1 MNTMQIFDEKID
13 RFGTSCTKFDSISK
27 NGYPMDT
34 IPMWVAD
41 MDFRAPQCVQ
51 DALADAVKF
60 GIFGYSLPDDSY
72 VQAVQGWFLRHH
84 GWEVKREWMLHTPG
98 SDTALAATV
107 RAATCENDAVLLMP
121 PVYYPFYD
129 VIRLNNRKLVE
140 SHLNYD
146 HGRYTMNFADMEQ
159 KIIDNDVKLLLLCNP
174 HNPVGRVWTVDELQ
188 AVGALAEKYHLTV
201 VSDELHSD
209 FSFPGHPHTPFLKAC
224 PNRLDH
230 AVVCTSPRKSFNLA
244 GLRTSNIFIPGE
256 ELRAAFKAK
265 LEAAAIREP
274 NMLGF
279 VACKAAYNGGEE
291 WLAECKA
298 YMQENLAFVREFLKE
313 NLPQIKLVEPES
325 TYVAWLDC
333 TGLGLNK
340 EQLDDLILNKARIW
354 LDTGSI
360 FGQCSALF
368 QRVVLA
374 CPRSVVR
381 QAMERLLEAVNA
393 LAKV

>member
-1 MNTMQIFDEKID
+1 MEIFDEKID
-13 RFGTSCTKFDSISK
+13 RFGTGCTKFDSIPR

-51 DALADAVKF
+51 DALAEAVKF
-60 GIFGYSLPDDSY
+60 GIFGYSLPNESY
-72 VQAVQGWFLRHH
+72 FEAVRGWFERQH
-84 GWEVKREWMLHTPG
+84 GWQVQREWMLHTPG

-107 RAATCENDAVLLMP
+107 RAATNEGDAVLVMP

-146 HGRYTMNFADMEQ
+146 NYRYTMNLGDLEE
-159 KIIDNDVKLLLLCNP
+159 KIRDNDVKLLLLCNP
-174 HNPVGRVWTVDELQ
+174 HNPVGRVWKPEELQ
-188 AVGALAEKYHLTV
+188 AVGALAEKYGLTV

-209 FSFPGHPHTPFLKAC
+209 FAFPGHPHTPFLKAC
-224 PNRLDH
+224 PQL
-230 AVVCTSPRKSFNLA
+230 AEKTVVCTSPSKSFNLA

-291 WLAECKA
+291 WLKQCKA
-298 YMQENLAFVREFLKE
+298 YMQENLRYVREFLQEK
-313 NLPQIKLVEPES
+313 LPQIKLVEPEG

-333 TGLGLNK
+333 TGLRLNK
-340 EQLDDLILNKARIW
+340 EQLDDLILHKAKIW
-354 LDTGSI
+354 LDTGSM
-360 FGQCSALF
+360 FGACSALF

-374 CPRSVVR
+374 CPRSVVAE
-381 QAMERLLEAVNA
+381 AMERLYDAVQE
-393 LAKV
+393 LAAV

>member
-1 MNTMQIFDEKID
+1 MNAMQIFDEKIN
-13 RFGTSCTKFDSISK
+13 RFGTGCTKFDSIAR

-34 IPMWVAD
+34 IAMWVAD

-60 GIFGYSLPDDSY
+60 GIFGYSLPDQSY
-72 VQAVQGWFLRHH
+72 FEAVHGWFLRHH
-84 GWEVKREWMLHTPG
+84 GWEIKREWMMHTPG

-107 RAATCENDAVLLMP
+107 RAATKEGDSVLVMP

-129 VIRLNNRKLVE
+129 VIRLNNRNLVE
-140 SHLNYD
+140 SHLNYENY
-146 HGRYTMNFADMEQ
+146 RYRMNFADLEQ
-159 KIIDNDVKLLLLCNP
+159 KIVDNDVKLLLLCNP
-174 HNPVGRVWTVDELQ
+174 HNPVGRVWTMDELQ
-188 AVGALAEKYHLTV
+188 TVGALAEKYHLTV

-209 FSFPGHPHTPFLKAC
+209 FAFPGHPHTPFLNAC
-224 PNRLDH
+224 PQLQNQT
-230 AVVCTSPRKSFNLA
+230 VVCTSPSKSFNLA

-279 VACKAAYNGGEE
+279 VACKAAYNGGEQ
-291 WLAECKA
+291 WLEECKA
-298 YMQENLAFVREFLKE
+298 YMQGNLAYVRQFLQE
-313 NLPQIKLVEPES
+313 NLPQIKLVEPEG

-340 EQLDDLILNKARIW
+340 EQLDDLILHKARIW
-354 LDTGSI
+354 LDTGSM

-374 CPRSVVR
+374 CPRSVVEE
-381 QAMERLLEAVNA
+381 AMERRLDAVKS
-393 LAKV
+393 LSTV

>member
-1 MNTMQIFDEKID
+1 MQIFDERID
-13 RFGTSCTKFDSISK
+13 RFGTGCTKFDSIPR

-51 DALADAVKF
+51 DALAEAVKF
-60 GIFGYSLPDDSY
+60 GIFGYSLPDESY
-72 VQAVQGWFLRHH
+72 FQAVQGWFMRHH
-84 GWEVKREWMLHTPG
+84 GWQVQREWMLHTPG

-107 RAATCENDAVLLMP
+107 RAATNENEAVLVMP

-129 VIRLNNRKLVE
+129 VIRLNNRRLVE
-140 SHLNYD
+140 SHLNYED
-146 HGRYTMNFADMEQ
+146 GRYTMNIADLEQ
-159 KIIDNDVKLLLLCNP
+159 KIVDHDVKLLLLCNP
-174 HNPVGRVWTVDELQ
+174 HNPVGRVWTVEELQ
-188 AVGALAEKYHLTV
+188 AVGKLVEKYNLTI

-209 FSFPGHPHTPFLKAC
+209 FSFPGHPHTPLLKAC
-224 PNRLDH
+224 PQLAERT
-230 AVVCTSPRKSFNLA
+230 VVCTSPSKSFNLA

-256 ELRAAFKAK
+256 QLRAAFKAK

-279 VACKAAYNGGEE
+279 VACKAAYNGGDE
-291 WLAECKA
+291 WLEQCKA
-298 YMQENLAFVREFLKE
+298 YLQANLAYVRAFLQEK
-313 NLPQIKLVEPES
+313 LPQIKLVEPES

-360 FGQCSALF
+360 FGDCSALF

-374 CPRSVVR
+374 CPRSTVE
-381 QAMERLLEAVNA
+381 QAMERLLEAVNS
-393 LAKV
+393 LAKI

>member
-1 MNTMQIFDEKID
+1 MLNFDEKID
-13 RFGTSCTKFDSISK
+13 RFGTGCTKFDSIAR
-27 NGYPMDT
+27 NGYSPDT

-51 DALADAVKF
+51 DALAEAVKF
-60 GIFGYSLPDDSY
+60 GIFGYSLPDESY
-72 VQAVQGWFLRHH
+72 FDAVHGWFLRHH
-84 GWEVKREWMLHTPG
+84 GWEVKREWMMHTPG

-107 RAATCENDAVLLMP
+107 RAATRENDAVLVMP

-140 SHLNYD
+140 SHLNYED
-146 HGRYTMNFADMEQ
+146 GRYTMNFADLEQ
-159 KIIDNDVKLLLLCNP
+159 KIIENDVKLLLLCNP
-174 HNPVGRVWTVDELQ
+174 HNPVGRVWTPQELQ
-188 AVGALAEKYHLTV
+188 QVGRLVEKYDLTI

-209 FSFPGHPHTPFLKAC
+209 FSFPGHPHTPLLKSC
-224 PNRLDH
+224 PQLADRT
-230 AVVCTSPRKSFNLA
+230 VVCTSPSKSFNLA

-256 ELRAAFKAK
+256 PLRAAFKAK

-279 VACKAAYNGGEE
+279 VACKAAYNGGEQ
-291 WLAECKA
+291 WLEECKA
-298 YMQENLAFVREFLKE
+298 YMRENLAYVRKFLQEK
-313 NLPQIKLVEPES
+313 LPQIRLVEPES
-325 TYVAWLDC
+325 TYVAWMDC
-333 TGLGLNK
+333 TGLGLSK

-374 CPRSVVR
+374 CPRSTVEE
-381 QAMERLLEAVNA
+381 AMDRLLAAVNA

>member
-1 MNTMQIFDEKID
+1 MQIFDEKID
-13 RFGTSCTKFDSISK
+13 RFGTGCTKFDSIPR

-51 DALADAVKF
+51 DALAEAVKF
-60 GIFGYSLPDDSY
+60 GIFGYSLPDESY
-72 VQAVQGWFLRHH
+72 FEAVRGWFQRHH
-84 GWEVKREWMLHTPG
+84 GWQVQREWMLHTPG

-107 RAATCENDAVLLMP
+107 RAATQEGEAVLVMP

-129 VIRLNNRKLVE
+129 VIRLNNRTLVE

-146 HGRYTMNFADMEQ
+146 NGRYTINFADLEQ
-159 KIIDNDVKLLLLCNP
+159 KIKDHDVKLLLLCNP
-174 HNPVGRVWTVDELQ
+174 HNPVGRVWTPEELQ
-188 AVGALAEKYHLTV
+188 QVGALVEKYQLTI

-209 FSFPGHPHTPFLKAC
+209 FSFPGHPHTPLLKAC
-224 PNRLDH
+224 PQLAER
-230 AVVCTSPRKSFNLA
+230 AVVCTSPSKSFNLA

-256 ELRAAFKAK
+256 DLRTAFKAK

-291 WLAECKA
+291 WLNQCKA
-298 YMQENLAFVREFLKE
+298 YMQGNLAYVREFLQEK
-313 NLPQIKLVEPES
+313 LPQIKLVEPES

-360 FGQCSALF
+360 FGECSALF

-374 CPRSVVR
+374 CPRSVVAE
-381 QAMERLLEAVNA
+381 AMERLLEAVHS
-393 LAKV
+393 LATV

>member
-1 MNTMQIFDEKID
+1 MEIFDEKID
-13 RFGTSCTKFDSISK
+13 RFGTGCTKFDSIPR

-51 DALADAVKF
+51 DALAEAVKF
-60 GIFGYSLPDDSY
+60 GIFGYSLPNESY
-72 VQAVQGWFLRHH
+72 FEAVRGWFERQH
-84 GWEVKREWMLHTPG
+84 GWQVQREWMLHTPG

-107 RAATCENDAVLLMP
+107 RAATNEGDAVLVMP

-146 HGRYTMNFADMEQ
+146 NYRYTMNLGDLEE
-159 KIIDNDVKLLLLCNP
+159 KIRDNDVKLLLLCNP
-174 HNPVGRVWTVDELQ
+174 HNPVGRVWKMEELQ
-188 AVGALAEKYHLTV
+188 AVGALAEKYGLTV

-209 FSFPGHPHTPFLKAC
+209 FAFPGHPHTPFLKAC
-224 PNRLDH
+224 PQL
-230 AVVCTSPRKSFNLA
+230 AEKTVVCTSPSKSFNLA

-291 WLAECKA
+291 WLKQCKA
-298 YMQENLAFVREFLKE
+298 YMQENLRYVREFLQEK
-313 NLPQIKLVEPES
+313 LPQIKLVEPEG

-340 EQLDDLILNKARIW
+340 EQLDDLILHKAKIW
-354 LDTGSI
+354 LDTGSM
-360 FGQCSALF
+360 FGACSALF

-374 CPRSVVR
+374 CPRSVVAE
-381 QAMERLLEAVNA
+381 AMERLYDAVQE
-393 LAKV
+393 LAAV

>member
-1 MNTMQIFDEKID
+1 MQIFDEKID
-13 RFGTSCTKFDSISK
+13 RFGTGCTKFDSIAR

-51 DALADAVKF
+51 DALAEAVKF
-60 GIFGYSLPDDSY
+60 GIFGYSLPDESY
-72 VQAVQGWFLRHH
+72 FQAVQGWFMRHH
-84 GWEVKREWMLHTPG
+84 GWQVQREWMLHTPG

-107 RAATCENDAVLLMP
+107 RAATREGDAVLVMP

-129 VIRLNNRKLVE
+129 VIRLNGRKLVE

-146 HGRYTMNFADMEQ
+146 DGRYTMNFADLEQ
-159 KIIDNDVKLLLLCNP
+159 KIRDNDVKLLLLCNP
-174 HNPVGRVWTVDELQ
+174 HNPVGRVWTVEELQ
-188 AVGALAEKYHLTV
+188 TLGALVEKYNLTI

-209 FSFPGHPHTPFLKAC
+209 FSFPGHPHTPLLKAC
-224 PNRLDH
+224 PQLAMQ
-230 AVVCTSPRKSFNLA
+230 AVVCTSPSKSFNLA

-256 ELRAAFKAK
+256 QLRAAFKAK

-279 VACKAAYNGGEE
+279 VACKAAYNGGEQ
-291 WLAECKA
+291 WLEECKA
-298 YMQENLAFVREFLKE
+298 YMRENLAYVRTFLQEK
-313 NLPQIKLVEPES
+313 LPQIKLVEPES

-340 EQLDDLILNKARIW
+340 EQLDDLILHKARIW
-354 LDTGSI
+354 LDTGSM
-360 FGQCSALF
+360 FGDCSALF

-374 CPRSVVR
+374 CPRSVVAE
-381 QAMERLLEAVNA
+381 AMERLLEAVNS

>member
-1 MNTMQIFDEKID
+1 M
-13 RFGTSCTKFDSISK
+13 
-27 NGYPMDT
+27 
-34 IPMWVAD
+34 
-41 MDFRAPQCVQ
+41 
-51 DALADAVKF
+51 
-60 GIFGYSLPDDSY
+60 
-72 VQAVQGWFLRHH
+72 
-84 GWEVKREWMLHTPG
+84 
-98 SDTALAATV
+98 
-107 RAATCENDAVLLMP
+107 
-121 PVYYPFYD
+121 
-129 VIRLNNRKLVE
+129 
-140 SHLNYD
+140 
-146 HGRYTMNFADMEQ
+146 
-159 KIIDNDVKLLLLCNP
+159 KLLLLCNP
-174 HNPVGRVWTVDELQ
+174 HNPVGRVWTVEELQ
-188 AVGALAEKYHLTV
+188 QVGALAEKYHLTV

-209 FSFPGHPHTPFLKAC
+209 FSFPGHPHTHFLKGCAQ
-224 PNRLDH
+224 LADH
-230 AVVCTSPRKSFNLA
+230 TVVCTSPSKSFNLA

-291 WLAECKA
+291 WLNQCKA

-374 CPRSVVR
+374 CPRSVVQ
-381 QAMERLLEAVNA
+381 QAMERLLEAVNS
-393 LAKV
+393 LATV

>member
-1 MNTMQIFDEKID
+1 MQIFDERID
-13 RFGTSCTKFDSISK
+13 RFGTSCTKFDSIPR

-51 DALADAVKF
+51 DALAEAVKF
-60 GIFGYSLPDDSY
+60 GIFGYSLPDESY
-72 VQAVQGWFLRHH
+72 FQAVQGWFMRHH
-84 GWEVKREWMLHTPG
+84 GWQVQREWMLHTPG

-107 RAATCENDAVLLMP
+107 RAATREGDAVLVMP

-129 VIRLNNRKLVE
+129 VIRLNGRKLVE
-140 SHLNYD
+140 SHLNYEN
-146 HGRYTMNFADMEQ
+146 GRYTINFSDLEQ
-159 KIIDNDVKLLLLCNP
+159 KIKENDVKLLLLCNP
-174 HNPVGRVWTVDELQ
+174 HNPVGRVWTVEELQ
-188 AVGALAEKYHLTV
+188 QVGALVEKYNLTI

-209 FSFPGHPHTPFLKAC
+209 FSFPGHPHTPLLKAC
-224 PNRLDH
+224 PQLAERT
-230 AVVCTSPRKSFNLA
+230 VVCTSPSKSFNLA

-256 ELRAAFKAK
+256 ALRAAFKAK

-279 VACKAAYNGGEE
+279 VACKAAYNGGDA
-291 WLAECKA
+291 WLEQCKA
-298 YMQENLAFVREFLKE
+298 YLQANLAYVRQFLQD

-333 TGLGLNK
+333 TGLGLSK
-340 EQLDDLILNKARIW
+340 EQLDDLIMNKARIW

-360 FGQCSALF
+360 FGDCSALF

-374 CPRSVVR
+374 CPRSTVEE
-381 QAMERLLEAVNA
+381 AMQRLLEAVQS
-393 LAKV
+393 LATV

>member
-1 MNTMQIFDEKID
+1 MQIFDEKID
-13 RFGTSCTKFDSISK
+13 RFGTGCTKFDSIAR

-51 DALADAVKF
+51 DALAEAVKF
-60 GIFGYSLPDDSY
+60 GIFGYSLPDESY
-72 VQAVQGWFLRHH
+72 FQAVQGWFMRHH
-84 GWEVKREWMLHTPG
+84 GWQVQREWMLHTPG

-107 RAATCENDAVLLMP
+107 RAATREGDAVLVMP

-129 VIRLNNRKLVE
+129 VIRLNGRKLVE

-146 HGRYTMNFADMEQ
+146 DGRYTMNFADLEQ
-159 KIIDNDVKLLLLCNP
+159 KIQDNDVKLLLLCNP
-174 HNPVGRVWTVDELQ
+174 HNPVGRVWTVEELQ
-188 AVGALAEKYHLTV
+188 TLGALVEKYNLTI

-209 FSFPGHPHTPFLKAC
+209 FSFPGHPHTPLLKAC
-224 PNRLDH
+224 PQLAMQ
-230 AVVCTSPRKSFNLA
+230 AVVCTSPSKSFNLA

-256 ELRAAFKAK
+256 QLRAAFKAK

-279 VACKAAYNGGEE
+279 VACKAAYNGGEQ
-291 WLAECKA
+291 WLEECKA
-298 YMQENLAFVREFLKE
+298 YMRENLAYVRTFLQEK
-313 NLPQIKLVEPES
+313 LPQIKLVEPES

-340 EQLDDLILNKARIW
+340 EQLDDLILHKARIW
-354 LDTGSI
+354 LDTGSM
-360 FGQCSALF
+360 FGDCSALF

-374 CPRSVVR
+374 CPRSVVAE
-381 QAMERLLEAVNA
+381 AMERLLEAVNS

>member
-1 MNTMQIFDEKID
+1 MKQIFDEKIN
-13 RFGTSCTKFDSISK
+13 RFGTACTKFDSIPR

-34 IPMWVAD
+34 IAMWVAD

-51 DALADAVKF
+51 DALRDAVEF

-72 VQAVQGWFLRHH
+72 FQAVRGWFLRHH
-84 GWEVKREWMLHTPG
+84 GWEVKKEWMMHTPG

-107 RAATCENDAVLLMP
+107 RAATREGDSVLVMP

-129 VIRLNNRKLVE
+129 VINLNNRKLVE
-140 SHLNYD
+140 NHLNYEN
-146 HGRYTMNFADMEQ
+146 GRYTMNFEDMER
-159 KIIDNDVKLLLLCNP
+159 KIRDNDVKLLLLCNP
-174 HNPVGRVWTVDELQ
+174 HNPVGRVWTAEELQ
-188 AVGALAEKYHLTV
+188 AVGALVEKYNLTI

-209 FSFPGHPHTPFLKAC
+209 FAFPGHPHTPFLKAC
-224 PNRLDH
+224 PHLENQT
-230 AVVCTSPRKSFNLA
+230 VVCTSPSKSFNLA

-265 LEAAAIREP
+265 LDAAAIREP

-279 VACKAAYNGGEE
+279 VACKAAYNGGEA
-291 WLAECKA
+291 WLDACKA
-298 YMQENLAFVREFLKE
+298 YMQGNLAYVREFLKE
-313 NLPQIKLVEPES
+313 NLPQIKLVEPEG

-333 TGLGLNK
+333 TGLGLTK
-340 EQLDDLILNKARIW
+340 EQLDDLILHKAKIW
-354 LDTGSI
+354 LDTGSM

-374 CPRSVVR
+374 CPRSVVEE
-381 QAMERLLEAVNA
+381 AMQRLKDAVGS
-393 LAKV
+393 LSIV

>member
-1 MNTMQIFDEKID
+1 MKQIFDEKID
-13 RFGTSCTKFDSISK
+13 RFGTSCTKFDSIPK

-51 DALADAVKF
+51 DALRDAVEF
-60 GIFGYSLPDDSY
+60 GIFGYSLPDESY
-72 VQAVQGWFLRHH
+72 FEAVRGWFMRHH
-84 GWEVKREWMLHTPG
+84 GWEVKRQWMLHTPG

-107 RAATCENDAVLLMP
+107 RAATKENEAVLLMP

-129 VIRLNNRKLVE
+129 VVRFNNRRLVE
-140 SHLNYD
+140 SHLNYED
-146 HGRYTMNFADMEQ
+146 GRYTMNFADMEQ
-159 KIIDNDVKLLLLCNP
+159 KIKDNDVKLLLLCNP
-174 HNPVGRVWTVDELQ
+174 HNPVGRVWTQEELQ
-188 AVGALAEKYHLTV
+188 QVGALAEKYDLTV

-209 FSFPGHPHTPFLKAC
+209 FAFPGHPHIPFLKAC
-224 PNRLDH
+224 PQLLEKT
-230 AVVCTSPRKSFNLA
+230 VVCTSPSKSFNLA

-265 LEAAAIREP
+265 LDAAAIREP
-274 NMLGF
+274 NLLGF
-279 VACKAAYNGGEE
+279 VACKAAYNGGEQ
-291 WLAECKA
+291 WLEECKA
-298 YMQENLAFVREFLKE
+298 YMQENLAYVRTFLQEK
-313 NLPQIKLVEPES
+313 LPQIKLVEPEG

-340 EQLDDLILNKARIW
+340 EQLDDLILGKARIW

-374 CPRSVVR
+374 CPRSVVMD
-381 QAMERLLEAVNA
+381 AMERLLAAVRSLSA
-393 LAKV
+393 V

>member
-1 MNTMQIFDEKID
+1 MQIFDEKID
-13 RFGTSCTKFDSISK
+13 RFGTGCTKFDSIPR

-60 GIFGYSLPDDSY
+60 GIFGYSLPDESY
-72 VQAVQGWFLRHH
+72 FEAVRGWFQRHH
-84 GWEVKREWMLHTPG
+84 GWQVQREWMLHTPG

-107 RAATCENDAVLLMP
+107 RAATQEGEAVLVMP

-129 VIRLNNRKLVE
+129 VIRLNNRTLVE

-146 HGRYTMNFADMEQ
+146 NGRYTINFADLEQ
-159 KIIDNDVKLLLLCNP
+159 KIKDHDVKLLLLCNP
-174 HNPVGRVWTVDELQ
+174 HNPVGRVWTPEELQ
-188 AVGALAEKYHLTV
+188 QVGALVEKYQLTI

-209 FSFPGHPHTPFLKAC
+209 FSFPGHPHTPLLKAC
-224 PNRLDH
+224 PQLAER
-230 AVVCTSPRKSFNLA
+230 AVVCTSPSKSFNLA

-256 ELRAAFKAK
+256 DLRTAFKAK

-291 WLAECKA
+291 WLNQCKA
-298 YMQENLAFVREFLKE
+298 YMQGNLAYVREFLQKK
-313 NLPQIKLVEPES
+313 LPQIKLVEPES

-360 FGQCSALF
+360 FGECSALF

-374 CPRSVVR
+374 CPRSVVAE
-381 QAMERLLEAVNA
+381 AMERLLEAVHS
-393 LAKV
+393 LATV

>member
-60 GIFGYSLPDDSY
+60 GIFGYSLPDESY
-72 VQAVQGWFLRHH
+72 FQAVRGWFLRHH
-84 GWEVKREWMLHTPG
+84 GWEVKREWMMHTPG

-188 AVGALAEKYHLTV
+188 AVGALAKKYHLTV

-224 PNRLDH
+224 PNMLDH
-230 AVVCTSPRKSFNLA
+230 AVVCTSPSKSFNLA

-374 CPRSVVR
+374 CPRSVVQ

>member
-1 MNTMQIFDEKID
+1 MQIFDEKID
-13 RFGTSCTKFDSISK
+13 RFGTGCTKFDSIAR

-51 DALADAVKF
+51 DALAEAVKF
-60 GIFGYSLPDDSY
+60 GIFGYSLPDESY
-72 VQAVQGWFLRHH
+72 FQAVQGWFMRHH
-84 GWEVKREWMLHTPG
+84 GWQVQREWMLHTPG

-107 RAATCENDAVLLMP
+107 RAATREGDAVLVMP

-129 VIRLNNRKLVE
+129 VIRLNGRKLVE

-146 HGRYTMNFADMEQ
+146 DGRYTMNFADLEQ
-159 KIIDNDVKLLLLCNP
+159 KIQDNDVKLLLLCNP
-174 HNPVGRVWTVDELQ
+174 HNPVGRVWTVEELQ
-188 AVGALAEKYHLTV
+188 TLGALVEKYNLTI

-209 FSFPGHPHTPFLKAC
+209 FSFPGHPHTPLLKAC
-224 PNRLDH
+224 PQLAMQ
-230 AVVCTSPRKSFNLA
+230 AVVCTSPSKSFNLA

-256 ELRAAFKAK
+256 QLRAAFKAK

-279 VACKAAYNGGEE
+279 VACKAAYNGGDE
-291 WLAECKA
+291 WLEECKA
-298 YMQENLAFVREFLKE
+298 YMRENLAYVRTFLQEK
-313 NLPQIKLVEPES
+313 LPQIKLVEPES

-340 EQLDDLILNKARIW
+340 EQLDDLILHKARIW
-354 LDTGSI
+354 LDTGSM
-360 FGQCSALF
+360 FGDCSALF

-374 CPRSVVR
+374 CPRSVVAE
-381 QAMERLLEAVNA
+381 AMERLLEAVNS

>member
-1 MNTMQIFDEKID
+1 MQIFDEKID
-13 RFGTSCTKFDSISK
+13 RFGTGCTKFDSIAR

-51 DALADAVKF
+51 DALAEAVKF
-60 GIFGYSLPDDSY
+60 GIFGYSLPDESY
-72 VQAVQGWFLRHH
+72 FQAVQGWFMRHH
-84 GWEVKREWMLHTPG
+84 GWQVQREWMLHTPG

-107 RAATCENDAVLLMP
+107 RAATREGDAVLVMP

-129 VIRLNNRKLVE
+129 VIRLNGRKLVE

-146 HGRYTMNFADMEQ
+146 DGRYTMNFADLEQ
-159 KIIDNDVKLLLLCNP
+159 KIQDNDVKLLLLCNP
-174 HNPVGRVWTVDELQ
+174 HNPVGRVWTVEELQ
-188 AVGALAEKYHLTV
+188 TLGALVEKYNLTI

-209 FSFPGHPHTPFLKAC
+209 FSFPGHPHTPLLKAC
-224 PNRLDH
+224 PQLAMQ
-230 AVVCTSPRKSFNLA
+230 AVVCTSPSKSFNLA

-256 ELRAAFKAK
+256 QLRAAFKAK

-279 VACKAAYNGGEE
+279 VACKAAYNGGDE
-291 WLAECKA
+291 WLEQCKA
-298 YMQENLAFVREFLKE
+298 YLRENLAYVRTFLQEK
-313 NLPQIKLVEPES
+313 LPQIKLVEPES

-354 LDTGSI
+354 LDTGSM

-374 CPRSVVR
+374 CPRSTVE
-381 QAMERLLEAVNA
+381 QAMERLLEAVNSP
-393 LAKV
+393 AKV

>member
-1 MNTMQIFDEKID
+1 MKQIFDEKIN
-13 RFGTSCTKFDSISK
+13 RFGTGCTKFDSIPK

-72 VQAVQGWFLRHH
+72 FQAVRGWFLRHH
-84 GWEVKREWMLHTPG
+84 GWEVQREWMLHTPG

-107 RAATCENDAVLLMP
+107 RAATRENDAVLLMP

-129 VIRLNNRKLVE
+129 VIRLNNRRIIE
-140 SHLNYD
+140 SHLNYEN
-146 HGRYTMNFADMEQ
+146 GRYSLNFADLEQ
-159 KIIDNDVKLLLLCNP
+159 KIADNDVKLLLLCNP
-174 HNPVGRVWTVDELQ
+174 HNPVGRVWTPEELQ
-188 AVGALAEKYHLTV
+188 KIGALAEKYQLTV

-224 PNRLDH
+224 PQLAEH
-230 AVVCTSPRKSFNLA
+230 TVVCTSPSKSFNLA

-256 ELRAAFKAK
+256 ALRTAFKAK

-279 VACKAAYNGGEE
+279 IACKAAYNGGEE
-291 WLAECKA
+291 WLEECKA
-298 YMQENLAFVREFLKE
+298 YMRENLAYVRSFLQEK
-313 NLPQIKLVEPES
+313 LPQIKLVEPES

-340 EQLDDLILNKARIW
+340 EQLDDLILHKARIW
-354 LDTGSI
+354 LDTGSM

-374 CPRSVVR
+374 CPRSVVAE
-381 QAMERLLEAVNA
+381 AMDRLYEAVSS

>member
-1 MNTMQIFDEKID
+1 MKQIFDEKID
-13 RFGTSCTKFDSISK
+13 RFGTACTKFDSIPR

-41 MDFRAPQCVQ
+41 MDFRAPKCVQ
-51 DALADAVKF
+51 DALREAVEF
-60 GIFGYSLPDDSY
+60 GIFGYSLPDESY
-72 VQAVQGWFLRHH
+72 FEAVRGWFLRHH
-84 GWEVKREWMLHTPG
+84 GWEVKREWMMHTPG

-107 RAATCENDAVLLMP
+107 RAATKENDAVLLMP

-129 VIRLNNRKLVE
+129 VVRFNNRRLVE

-146 HGRYTMNFADMEQ
+146 DGRYTMNFEDMER
-159 KIIDNDVKLLLLCNP
+159 KIKDNDVKLLLLCNP
-174 HNPVGRVWTVDELQ
+174 HNPVGRVWTPEELQ
-188 AVGALAEKYHLTV
+188 QVGALAEKYGLTV

-209 FSFPGHPHTPFLKAC
+209 FAFPGHPHTPFLKAC
-224 PNRLDH
+224 PQLQDRT
-230 AVVCTSPRKSFNLA
+230 VVCTSPSKSFNLA

-256 ELRAAFKAK
+256 DLRAAFKTK
-265 LEAAAIREP
+265 LDAAAIREP

-291 WLAECKA
+291 WLADCKA
-298 YMQENLAFVREFLKE
+298 YMQGNLAYVREFLQK
-313 NLPQIKLVEPES
+313 NLPQIKLVEPEG

-360 FGQCSALF
+360 FGECSALF

-374 CPRSVVR
+374 CPRSVVEE
-381 QAMERLLEAVNA
+381 AMGRLLEAVKS
-393 LAKV
+393 LATV

>member
-1 MNTMQIFDEKID
+1 MQIFDEKID
-13 RFGTSCTKFDSISK
+13 RFGTGCTKFDSIPR

-51 DALADAVKF
+51 DALAEAVKF
-60 GIFGYSLPDDSY
+60 GIFGYSLPDESY
-72 VQAVQGWFLRHH
+72 FEAVRGWFKRHH
-84 GWEVKREWMLHTPG
+84 GWQVQREWMLHTPG

-107 RAATCENDAVLLMP
+107 RAATQEGEAVLVMP

-146 HGRYTMNFADMEQ
+146 NGRYTINFADLEQ
-159 KIIDNDVKLLLLCNP
+159 KIKDHDVKLLLLCNP
-174 HNPVGRVWTVDELQ
+174 HNPVGRVWTPEELQ
-188 AVGALAEKYHLTV
+188 KVGALVEKYQLTI

-209 FSFPGHPHTPFLKAC
+209 FSFPGHPHTPLLKAC
-224 PNRLDH
+224 PQLAER
-230 AVVCTSPRKSFNLA
+230 AVVCTSPSKSFNLA

-256 ELRAAFKAK
+256 DLRAAFKAK

-291 WLAECKA
+291 WLNQCKA
-298 YMQENLAFVREFLKE
+298 YMQGNLAYVREFLQEK
-313 NLPQIKLVEPES
+313 LPQIRLVEPES

-333 TGLGLNK
+333 TGLGLTK

-360 FGQCSALF
+360 FGECSALF

-374 CPRSVVR
+374 CPRSVVAE
-381 QAMERLLEAVNA
+381 AMERLLEAVHS
-393 LAKV
+393 LATV

>member
-1 MNTMQIFDEKID
+1 MKQIFDEKIN
-13 RFGTSCTKFDSISK
+13 RFGTGCTKFDSIPR

-60 GIFGYSLPDDSY
+60 GIFGYSLPDESY
-72 VQAVQGWFLRHH
+72 FEAVRGWFLRHH
-84 GWEVKREWMLHTPG
+84 GWEVQQEWMLHTPG

-107 RAATCENDAVLLMP
+107 RAATRENDAVLLMP

-129 VIRLNNRKLVE
+129 VIRLNNRRIIE
-140 SHLNYD
+140 SHLNYEN
-146 HGRYTMNFADMEQ
+146 GRYSLNFADLEQ
-159 KIIDNDVKLLLLCNP
+159 KIADNDVKLLLLCNP
-174 HNPVGRVWTVDELQ
+174 HNPVGRVWTPEELQ
-188 AVGALAEKYHLTV
+188 KIGALAEKYQLTI

-224 PNRLDH
+224 PQRAEH
-230 AVVCTSPRKSFNLA
+230 TVVCTSPSKSFNLA

-256 ELRAAFKAK
+256 ALRTAFKAK

-279 VACKAAYNGGEE
+279 IACKAAYNGGEE
-291 WLAECKA
+291 WLEECKA
-298 YMQENLAFVREFLKE
+298 YMRENLAYVRSFLQEK
-313 NLPQIKLVEPES
+313 LPQIKLVEPES

-340 EQLDDLILNKARIW
+340 EQLDELILHKARIW
-354 LDTGSI
+354 LDTGSM

-374 CPRSVVR
+374 CPRSVVAE
-381 QAMERLLEAVNA
+381 AMDRLYEAVST

>member
-1 MNTMQIFDEKID
+1 MQIFDEKID

-60 GIFGYSLPDDSY
+60 GIFGYSLLDESY
-72 VQAVQGWFLRHH
+72 FQAVRGWFLRHH
-84 GWEVKREWMLHTPG
+84 GWEVKREWMMHTPG

-159 KIIDNDVKLLLLCNP
+159 KIIDNDVKLLLLCRP
-174 HNPVGRVWTVDELQ
+174 HNPGGRVWTVGEQQ

-224 PNRLDH
+224 PNMLDH
-230 AVVCTSPRKSFNLA
+230 AVVCTSPSKSFNLA

-279 VACKAAYNGGEE
+279 VACKAAYNGGEA

-368 QRVVLA
+368 QRLVLA
-374 CPRSVVR
+374 CPRSVVQ